1 MKKILK
7 MYSNAEADVKLVP
20 SRDIAQLAM
29 PSDQQ
34 LTTGRMVIT
43 APCNTST
50 CTTGHFPSDDSITTP
65 CNNVA
70 AGVLELPPSS
80 ACIGSSCIQCQG
92 LHQAAGPLVTLTQL
106 ALCRHGN
113 SITVNSQAS
122 QHHCMQHEEPRDSR
136 SRSCFSNITV
146 RQDILIVT
154 QPHLVSMWS
163 MRSMSNKRAT
173 MHCTAAWLGRA

>member
-50 CTTGHFPSDDSITTP
+50 CTTAPPGTFPLMIVSQCD
-65 CNNVA
+65 NVA

-113 SITVNSQAS
+113 SITVNSPAS
-122 QHHCMQHEEPRDSR
+122 QHHCSTKSLEIRD
-136 SRSCFSNITV
+136 
-146 RQDILIVT
+146 QDHASVT
-154 QPHLVSMWS
+154 
-163 MRSMSNKRAT
+163 
-173 MHCTAAWLGRA
+173 